1 MRLARCLI
9 ICGSAAVM
17 AGSLALG
24 GEAAVTSLTAAGP
37 ASAGPAST
45 GPASAGPSS
54 AGPSAAFLAAA
65 RTALVRYLD
74 TSHPQI
80 ALVRPGGPARG
91 TARSAGKRAKPGA
104 TTTATA
110 YNWSGYADV
119 SRKTGA
125 FTEVSGQW
133 RTPRVRCGREDEIV
147 SNWVGLDGFSDSTVE
162 QDGTVSW
169 CFAGTPTYF
178 TWYEMAPAGTVE
190 VGKAVR
196 PGDKITARVLRKGT
210 RYTLSLADATRPANG
225 FSVTRTCSLS
235 ACNAT
240 SAEWICERPA
250 YPTTGIAPLARYSTW
265 RLLDATE
272 TARGVT
278 GTISSFSPSY
288 RIAMNDSTDSYSL
301 SAPSAVGGGT
311 AFSTRWRDSY

>member
-9 ICGSAAVM
+9 VCGSAAVM

-24 GEAAVTSLTAAGP
+24 GEAAVTSLTAAR
-37 ASAGPAST
+37 PAST
-45 GPASAGPSS
+45 GPSAS
-54 AGPSAAFLAAA
+54 FLAAA
-65 RTALVRYLD
+65 RTALVRYLH

-80 ALVRPGGPARG
+80 ALVEPGGPTRGPARA
-91 TARSAGKRAKPGA
+91 ARKLAKTGA
-104 TTTATA
+104 TTPASA

-147 SNWVGLDGFSDSTVE
+147 SNWVGLDGFSDTTVE

-169 CFAGTPTYF
+169 CFGGTPTYF
-178 TWYEMAPAGTVE
+178 TWYEMAPAATIE

-210 RYTLSLADATRPANG
+210 KYTLSLADATRPANG
-225 FSVTRTCSLS
+225 FSVTRTCKLS
-235 ACNAT
+235 VCNAT

-288 RIAMNDSTDSYSL
+288 KIAMNDSTNSYSL